1 MDRAEEGV
9 LPGLGLLMDAR
20 ATQSSDR
27 GLAEARPRASRAC
40 DGCLCGAVS
49 FEVHGPLRDIL
60 LCHCEEC
67 RRWLGNVG
75 SFSAAR
81 KDDLTFLEDRGLR
94 WISSAKSDR
103 SAERGFCGECG
114 SSLFWRPAESERI
127 SIAAG
132 TLDPPTGLS
141 VAGHWY
147 THQADD
153 WDAPPDDGL
162 PRDSELS
169 TMEVPWR

>member
-1 MDRAEEGV
+1 MDRAKEGV

-20 ATQSSDR
+20 AS
-27 GLAEARPRASRAC
+27 GH
-40 DGCLCGAVS
+40 CLCGAVS

-75 SFSAAR
+75 SFSATR

-94 WISSAKSDR
+94 WIDSPKSDR
-103 SAERGFCGECG
+103 NAERGFCGECG
-114 SSLFWRPAESERI
+114 SSLFWRPTESARI

-153 WDAPPDDGL
+153 WDAPDDVL
-162 PRDSELS
+162 PKDSELS

>member
-9 LPGLGLLMDAR
+9 LSGLGLLMD
-20 ATQSSDR
+20 
-27 GLAEARPRASRAC
+27 PRAR
-40 DGCLCGAVS
+40 GHCLCGAVS
-49 FEVHGPLRDIL
+49 FEVRGPLRDIL

-94 WISSAKSDR
+94 WIESPKSDR
-103 SAERGFCGECG
+103 DAERGFCGECG

-132 TLDPPTGLS
+132 TLDPPTGLR
-141 VAGHWY
+141 VAGHWH

-162 PRDSELS
+162 PKDSELS